1 MGKSNLYSKAKGRH
15 RERMMDD
22 GAFDGRFRTKVVP
35 HKKEKYQDWKK
46 FED

>member
-15 RERMMDD
+15 RERMIED
-22 GAFDGRFRTKVVP
+22 GAYDGRFKTKVV
-35 HKKEKYQDWKK
+35 KKKDKYKEWKK